1 MTSSTTPPHNNYSLA
16 LQEIVNLTSNRV
28 VAHEVLLRNIFGKT
42 ISDFT
47 KEPRLFVQYG
57 IELCQCIAEFQREL
71 TLSGAVNMMFVNF
84 SPEQI
89 SGELFV
95 RSLDMF
101 YLNGIIPS
109 SLAIEITEQNFPS
122 NSNSFYANIEIA
134 RVQGHPIIVDDFGAG
149 ISNFNQVALVRPSV
163 VKTDRELISK
173 AENSGYAKR
182 CLHALINYIHDIGAK
197 VVVEGIETEKQRDI
211 AEELGANFGQGYYFS
226 MPEVYNQRLKD
237 VLGAPTS
244 KPVMKAD
251 FIGKSE
257 KVA

>member
-1 MTSSTTPPHNNYSLA
+1 MTSLTTPSNIDYSLA
-16 LQEIVNLTSNRV
+16 LQGIVNLTSNRV
-28 VAHEVLLRNIFGKT
+28 IAHEVLLRNIFGKS
-42 ISDFT
+42 IHDFT
-47 KEPRLFVQYG
+47 KEPRLFVQHG

-71 TLSGAVNMMFVNF
+71 TLSGTVNMMFVNF

-122 NSNSFYANIEIA
+122 NSASFYANIEIA
-134 RVQGHPIIVDDFGAG
+134 RVHGHPIIVDDFGAG

-163 VKTDRELISK
+163 VKTDRKLISK
-173 AENSGYAKR
+173 AENSGYARR
-182 CLHALINYIHDIGAK
+182 CLRALINYIHDIGAK
-197 VVVEGIETEKQRDI
+197 VVVEGIESEKQRDI
-211 AEELGANFGQGYYFS
+211 AEELGANFGQGYYFGV
-226 MPEVYNQRLKD
+226 PEIYNQQLND
-237 VLGAPTS
+237 LLGIPT
-244 KPVMKAD
+244 PKAVVQANLGPSSD
-251 FIGKSE
+251 